1 MGIGINPNLS
11 LDKALDWLYV
21 IFGVSLLTS
30 AVRII
35 LLLFVFNYDT
45 PKFYIL
51 QNKIDKALNVLYG
64 RYREEYVKNKF

>member
-35 LLLFVFNYDT
+35 LLLFVFNYDRR
-45 PKFYIL
+45 
-51 QNKIDKALNVLYG
+51 NV
-64 RYREEYVKNKF
+64 V